1 VEAPDVTCAWDRH
14 HARLV
19 AMRSAASRF
28 VRGAFCAGIFRVGMV
43 GVGAFGVGALLTACG
58 GDDPGELQGIV
69 RSEPLV
75 VGGASV
81 TEVTE
86 GIDPA
91 PFAFVADPGELL
103 VVYFGYTNCPDLCP
117 TTLAALRSAKKE
129 LGDDADLVDLAMV
142 TVDPARDTPEI
153 MNDYLGSFTE
163 KYHAL
168 VPASDE
174 ELSDAQEA
182 FLVTSAVIEKSDG
195 TFQVDHSAN
204 AFVVD
209 ENGVVLVEWPFGHA
223 KAGMVN
229 DLGVLLADLT

>member
-1 VEAPDVTCAWDRH
+1 
-14 HARLV
+14 
-19 AMRSAASRF
+19 MRSAAARVVLS
-28 VRGAFCAGIFRVGMV
+28 ALCAGT
-43 GVGAFGVGALLTACG
+43 LLAACG

-81 TEVTE
+81 TEVTN
-86 GIDPA
+86 GVDAA
-91 PFAFVADPGELL
+91 PFSFAADPGELL

-129 LGDDADLVDLAMV
+129 LGDDGELVDLAMV
-142 TVDPARDTPEI
+142 TVDPDRDTAEI
-153 MNDYLGSFTE
+153 LNNYLGSFTE
-163 KYHAL
+163 RYHAL
-168 VPASDE
+168 VPS
-174 ELSDAQEA
+174 SDAELRAAEEA
-182 FLVTSAVIEKSDG
+182 FLVTSDVIEKPDG
-195 TFQVDHSAN
+195 SFQVDHSAN

-229 DLGVLLADLT
+229 DLGVLLDELA